1 MKTRLETDLLC
12 LTPLVTQYDAP
23 TYAAEHTNV
32 LAILQAHRFD
42 AANALVDPAHAKLE
56 LAAFVLQAPLLAA
69 ERVVV
74 VEQTL
79 PLGLYPLVGW
89 LFGHRIDGLKGLVK
103 S

>member
-1 MKTRLETDLLC
+1 M
-12 LTPLVTQYDAP
+12 TQYGAP
-23 TYAAEHTNV
+23 TNAATHKNV

-56 LAAFVLQAPLLAA
+56 LAAFVLHVPLIAA

-79 PLGLYPLVGW
+79 PLGLYPLVGR
-89 LFGHRIDGLKGLVK
+89 LFGHRIDGLKGLVT